1 MKIPVALSPLLALG
15 LVLAASPAI
24 AAAARATPTPTPGC
38 PAPDRFADAA
48 SSDPVA
54 LGWMQ
59 GSPPPRDRQ
68 IRFADGSTARFPQ
81 TRWAFSHWRELLPT
95 VRVAR
100 GDDPAS
106 RFERAERTDIDGLAF
121 VPIGASAPM
130 TWPQS
135 LAANYTDGLV
145 VLHRGRIVYERYAG
159 ALTADGQHLAMS
171 VTKSFTGTLTEMLIE
186 EGRLD
191 AAARVD
197 RYLPE
202 LTDSGFGD
210 ATVRQVLDMTTAL
223 DYDENYTSPDS
234 AFITYGK
241 AAGFIVREA
250 GYSGPDTVTDFLRT
264 IGKSGEHGAAFSYRS
279 PNTDVLAWLLQ
290 RVTGKRV
297 PQLLEER
304 FWGPLGMEQD
314 ASYQIDAAGTPLA
327 AGGLNLGLR
336 DLARFGEV
344 MRQGGR
350 LDGHQVVPEAV
361 VARIRAGG
369 RPGDFAGAGYTTLP
383 GWSYRSQW
391 WVSHDDHGVFMAR
404 GVNGQAIYVDPAAE
418 MVVARFGSNP
428 VASNKCLDP
437 TTLPA
442 FRVLAEQLM
451 RTAH

>member
-1 MKIPVALSPLLALG
+1 MKFPAAVYPVLALAF
-15 LVLAASPAI
+15 VLAAPRAI
-24 AAAARATPTPTPGC
+24 AAAERTAPTLSPGC
-38 PAPDRFADAA
+38 PAPDKFADAA

-59 GSPPPRDRQ
+59 GSPPARDRQ
-68 IRFADGSTARFPQ
+68 IRVADGSSARFPQ
-81 TRWAFSHWRELLPT
+81 TRWAFAHWRELLPT
-95 VRVAR
+95 MRVAR
-100 GDDPAS
+100 GNGPVS
-106 RFERAERTDIDGLAF
+106 RLERAERADIDTLTF
-121 VPIGASAPM
+121 TPIGASTPM
-130 TWPQS
+130 TWRQS

-202 LTDSGFGD
+202 LAGSGFAD

-223 DYDENYTSPDS
+223 DYDENYTDAASD
-234 AFITYGK
+234 FVTYGK
-241 AAGFIVREA
+241 AAGFIGREV

-264 IGKSGEHGAAFSYRS
+264 IGKSGEHGKAFTYRS
-279 PNTDVLAWLLQ
+279 PNTDVLAWLLH

-297 PQLLEER
+297 PELLEER
-304 FWGPLGMEQD
+304 MWGPIGMEQD
-314 ASYQIDAAGTPLA
+314 ASFQIDAAGTPLA

-344 MRQGGR
+344 MRQDGR
-350 LDGHQVVPEAV
+350 LDGRQVVPEAV
-361 VARIRAGG
+361 VARIRAGA

-383 GWSYRSQW
+383 GWSYHSQW

-404 GVNGQAIYVDPAAE
+404 GVNGQAIYVDPKVE
-418 MVVARFGSNP
+418 MVVARFGSSP
-428 VASNKCLDP
+428 VATNKCLDP

-451 RTAH
+451 RSPD